1 MVPEDCDS
9 TGVYRYVPNIAD
21 DVAGPGNTYL
31 GSPAHE
37 FYLGDQSVSM
47 HQPGRPGPGSVARTT
62 HLRTMS
68 RLRPIRQ
75 LEIDMTSLS
84 PIFLDATPEFDTGPI
99 ALYPVL
105 GRPWLATFLDM
116 VADANGTSRLV
127 VIAAPEFSD
136 EIQKI
141 VSEHANGAGVR
152 IVSQI
157 SEDRENLRASV
168 ACVYTRHLFI
178 RSLKRG
184 HREFGRAV
192 LATINAPDDMTIAS
206 EMASREAPGHRT
218 ILVHR
223 FYRPV
228 ARRIAEAIAPTGITP
243 NAITLMS
250 LMVIPVATAFIV
262 YDSYI
267 LGVIA
272 AGLLQSFFLLD
283 VVDGMLARVMKI
295 QSKFGYWFDT
305 IVDTIH
311 DSTMPLAFTA
321 GVIVSTGNAWFAIPG
336 GIWVVANSATW
347 SNQLIEAA
355 SGQDSAA
362 DPAAYAVERPP
373 ARSRLGVSLILWV
386 IKRARWA
393 VAQPEIILSIFTI
406 GLLANAEIVVLWF
419 FAINHLAS
427 TVRMFQISYFRY
439 RREEIDIQSDE

>member
-1 MVPEDCDS
+1 
-9 TGVYRYVPNIAD
+9 
-21 DVAGPGNTYL
+21 
-31 GSPAHE
+31 
-37 FYLGDQSVSM
+37 
-47 HQPGRPGPGSVARTT
+47 
-62 HLRTMS
+62 
-68 RLRPIRQ
+68 
-75 LEIDMTSLS
+75 MTSLH

-99 ALYPVL
+99 ALHPVL
-105 GRPWLATFLDM
+105 GRPWLSTFLDM

-141 VSEHANGAGVR
+141 VTNHPNSAGAMVV
-152 IVSQI
+152 IHDP
-157 SEDRENLRASV
+157 EDREGLRASV
-168 ACVYTRHLFI
+168 ARVYTRHMFI
-178 RSLKRG
+178 QTLKRG
-184 HREFGRAV
+184 HGEFGRAV
-192 LATINAPDDMTIAS
+192 LATINDPDDMTIAS

-243 NAITLMS
+243 NMITLMS
-250 LMVIPVATAFIV
+250 LAVIPVAAAFIV
-262 YDSYI
+262 YDSYV

-272 AGLLQSFFLLD
+272 AGLLQAFFLLD
-283 VVDGMLARVMKI
+283 VVDGMLARVTKS

-321 GVIVSTGNAWFAIPG
+321 GVIVSTGNGWFAIPG

-355 SGQDSAA
+355 SGQDSLA
-362 DPAAYAVERPP
+362 DPTAYEIRRPSV
-373 ARSRLGVSLILWV
+373 RSHLGVSLILWV
-386 IKRARWA
+386 IRRARWA
-393 VAQPEIILSIFTI
+393 VSQPEIILSIFTI
-406 GLLANAEIVVLWF
+406 GLLADAEIAVLWF

-427 TVRMFQISYFRY
+427 AVRMFQIAYFRY
-439 RREEIDIQSDE
+439 RHEEIGIQSDQ